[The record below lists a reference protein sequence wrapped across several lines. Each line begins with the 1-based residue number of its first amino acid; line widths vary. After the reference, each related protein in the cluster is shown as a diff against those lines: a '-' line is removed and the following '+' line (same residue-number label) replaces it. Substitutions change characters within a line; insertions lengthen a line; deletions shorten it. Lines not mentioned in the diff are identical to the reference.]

1 MSIELNE
8 FLSLKGDQ
16 GMKNIL
22 FCSKKPKI
30 TKKGLEV
37 SICTHTAQ
45 MKIWV
50 AGSAAKMGE
59 IWILVQAVEVCL

>member
-1 MSIELNE
+1 MASYAW
-8 FLSLKGDQ
+8 
-16 GMKNIL
+16 
-22 FCSKKPKI
+22 KI
-30 TKKGLEV
+30 TKKAKKGLGV